1 MPAARTTN
9 PKPTPT
15 QLAYLDFIRKYVELH
30 KRAPAEHEMQAFFGT
45 TPPSVHQ
52 MVVTLERKGFIER
65 EHGKARSIRLV
76 EGRGDRPSRDKA
88 PPPRPRWLRLG
99 DILLGEV
106 WPIADRE
113 LVRRKHPIAV
123 GGLSLLALYHLNG
136 CLSASMSANEQ
147 GRHSVAVC
155 LLRHCVEALSVIEVG
170 LQETA
175 FAGPLLREWDEGR
188 VSQGQLRAR
197 LEKTTW
203 PRYGSGLWD
212 EPWPEFYANLARAVQ
227 PYAHYTPELSGW
239 QMAIEPGASHHA
251 DGRMLVLMRVGP
263 TAYEP
268 VKASRLT
275 LMHVL
280 VVWTLARLLVFTGG
294 KETDVGVKRL
304 DDVSKEVGPALA
316 KSKLLFRRKDWAE
329 ELAPFVMF
337 RPGASWLDD

>member
-1 MPAARTTN
+1 MPAVN
-9 PKPTPT
+9 PTPT
-15 QLAYLDFIRKYVELH
+15 QRAYLDFIRKYVELH

-45 TPPSVHQ
+45 TPPAVHQ
-52 MVVTLERKGFIER
+52 MIMTLQRKGFIER
-65 EHGKARSIRLV
+65 EPGKARSIRLV
-76 EGRGDRPSRDKA
+76 EGRVHAPSLEDA
-88 PPPRPRWLRLG
+88 APPRPKWLQLG

-123 GGLSLLALYHLNG
+123 GGLPLLALYHLNG
-136 CLSASMSANEQ
+136 CLSASMTTNKE
-147 GRHSVAVC
+147 GRHSVAMC
-155 LLRHCVEALSVIEVG
+155 LLRHCIEALSVIEVG

-175 FAGPLLREWDEGR
+175 FAEPLLREWDEGR

-197 LEKTTW
+197 LEKATW
-203 PRYGSGLWD
+203 PRYGSGLWA
-212 EPWPEFYANLARAVQ
+212 EPWSEFYGNLARAVQ

-239 QMAIEPGASHHA
+239 QMAIEQGVSHQGA
-251 DGRMLVLMRVGP
+251 GRTLVLMRVGP

-280 VVWTLARLLVFTGG
+280 VVWTLARLLVFTQGQG
-294 KETDVGVKRL
+294 ADAGVARL
-304 DDVSKEVGPALA
+304 DEVSKKVGPALA
-316 KSKLLFRRKDWAE
+316 KSKLLFGRKDWAE